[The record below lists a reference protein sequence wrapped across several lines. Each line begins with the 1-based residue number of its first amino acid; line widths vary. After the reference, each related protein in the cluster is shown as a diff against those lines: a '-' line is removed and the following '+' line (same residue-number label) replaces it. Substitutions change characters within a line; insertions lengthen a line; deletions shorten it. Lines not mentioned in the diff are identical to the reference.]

1 MLCFEKFPVTKAF
14 MDKTGGIKIFR
25 RKNLSHS
32 AEDLWRGILLC
43 FNRLG
48 YRKTFCFRWLSHVF
62 PWFFLSY
69 SFKHNRR
76 GTLLCCVS

>member
-25 RKNLSHS
+25 RNFCLIVPKIFVGEFCCVSIIFGVEKPYASEGYLTIF
-32 AEDLWRGILLC
+32 R
-43 FNRLG
+43 RL
-48 YRKTFCFRWLSHVF
+48 
-62 PWFFLSY
+62 FLSY
-69 SFKHNRR
+69 SFKHIRR